1 MVDTTW
7 SIKSPTELLT
17 TCNLVIIYIV
27 CPERMQP
34 QGKDGSWKGRQE
46 QTSLSFP
53 LSWSQLRVSA
63 LYTTSTQWPPSSGLG
78 PGLDFERS

>member
-34 QGKDGSWKGRQE
+34 QGEDGSWKGRQE

-53 LSWSQLRVSA
+53 LPWSQ
-63 LYTTSTQWPPSSGLG
+63 
-78 PGLDFERS
+78 